1 MTNHIIN
8 DFLTGLQRPS
18 RARPC
23 VETQADPHQPGR
35 MVYRITAQGGAA
47 ARIAIRDEISR
58 LMVMSDGCGYSRF
71 THPMPDQDGW
81 YVALGE
87 VVSLDPVRVPE

>member
-18 RARPC
+18 RARPR
-23 VETQADPHQPGR
+23 VETQADPRQPGR
-35 MVYRITAQGGAA
+35 MVYRITAQGGGAKDA
-47 ARIAIRDEISR
+47 VRDEIGR
-58 LMVMSDGCGYSRF
+58 LMAMFDGCGYSRF
-71 THPMPDQDGW
+71 THPTPCEDGW